1 MAFMNKNTLLAIA
14 ALVACGSAAA
24 TEDYDLRYAPG
35 YGGADMSAPFEGGW
49 VFQAHAYYYSAN
61 VRGSSTVSTDLTPAL
76 SAALNTTLPSNSAG
90 AVTTI
95 RTNDQQTVYGLLPRL
110 SYMSATTFLGATLGG
125 TVLLPLIDKGSVAGV
140 TSVNTT
146 LNGLAATLPAANQ
159 AALIGL
165 VNASA
170 TAQGDALATANSN
183 KTWGTGDLEFSPILR
198 WSTEAT
204 QTLFILTTVAPTGD
218 YNKNRAANPSAGK
231 FWTFRPAVQFSYI
244 GDGWDA
250 GTRLAYSYNT
260 RNVETKYKSGS
271 YLNLDLALMKS
282 ISESTRVGLSGY
294 AVDQLTRDDSKL
306 IADTAAGTYANYA
319 ATFGAANAAVAEA
332 REAGTLDQ
340 KGRVFGV
347 GPEVAY
353 IHGAGDYLLEGR
365 IMKEFG
371 AQTRPKGFTAIV
383 SLSKPF

>member
-353 IHGAGDYLLEGR
+353 IHGAGDYLLEAR
-365 IMKEFG
+365 LMKEFG
-371 AQTRPKGFTAIV
+371 AQTRPKGFTAII

>member
-1 MAFMNKNTLLAIA
+1 MAFLNKNTALAVA

-24 TEDYDLRYAPG
+24 TEDFDLRYAPG

-61 VRGSSTVSTDLTPAL
+61 VRGTTTVNTDLTPAL
-76 SAALNTTLPSNSAG
+76 SAALHTPLPANSAG

-110 SYMSATTFLGATLGG
+110 SYMSSTTFLGATLGG

-146 LNGLAATLPAANQ
+146 LTGVAATLPSPTQQ
-159 AALIGL
+159 ALRAQ
-165 VNASA
+165 VNAGA
-170 TAQGDALATANSN
+170 TAQGNALATANTN

-204 QTLFILTTVAPTGD
+204 QTLFVMTVVAPTGD
-218 YNKNRAANPSAGK
+218 YDKNRAANPSAGR
-231 FWTFRPAVQFSYI
+231 FWTFRPAVQWSYI
-244 GDGWDA
+244 GDGWDF

-260 RNVETKYKSGS
+260 HNVDTAYKSGS
-271 YLNLDLALMKS
+271 YLNWDFSAMKS
-282 ISESTRVGLSGY
+282 VSDSTRLGEAGY
-294 AVDQLTRDDSKL
+294 AVDQLTRDKSTLTPTECVSKFGG
-306 IADTAAGTYANYA
+306 AVGCAA
-319 ATFGAANAAVAEA
+319 AEA
-332 REAGTLDQ
+332 REAPTLDQ
-340 KGRVFGV
+340 KGRVFGL

-353 IHGAGDYLLEGR
+353 IHGAGDYLLEAR
-365 IMKEFG
+365 VMKEFG
-371 AQTRPKGFTAIV
+371 VQYRPKGFTAFV